1 MKNSAAL
8 FLLLG
13 LTYLMPFSSANAQI
27 LINEFMS
34 SNNNTLFDE
43 DGESSDW
50 IEIFNTSGAS
60 VSLMGYYLSDD
71 LRDLHKW
78 ALPNI
83 VLSPKSYLIIYCS
96 SKNRSDIAMPLHTN
110 FKLNA
115 GGEDILLVKEDE
127 VIQHIPP
134 IDLDEDIAFAAFPD
148 ENNTFLSTSIPS
160 PSSSNLLDMEV
171 SFSHEAG
178 FYKNA
183 IALSL
188 NFDNPTLADVEIR
201 YTLTGDEPR
210 STDALYVNKI
220 LVNNRSQEENILA
233 NIPSTPDFSD
243 DDNSYPVWTPPVK
256 KIAKGNVIRAAAFLA
271 GQRISRITTHTY
283 FVFPEGKEKYDFPV
297 VSITC
302 PTDSLFSFERGIYVP
317 GIALQSDNLD
327 WSGNYFNKGLD
338 WERASNF
345 EYFDDGEAV
354 VNQVSGIRI
363 HGGKTRGAA
372 QKSMRLYARS
382 NYGKKNFDYPFFSNK
397 EQASYKRLLLRTTMG
412 AWSNTIFADAFAHQ
426 AARDLNFDI
435 QEYKPVIV
443 FINGEYWGIYEL
455 REHFDEHKIAKDY
468 GLDTDDINIYA
479 SYGDVIEGEQDKE
492 FIFLRD
498 QYLVQNDIT
507 DPEVYDYIKQRID
520 INNFIDYFFTEV
532 FFNNLDWPGN
542 NSKMWRSDTYDN
554 KFRWLFFDL
563 DAGMRQRKI
572 DDNLLARLLG
582 GGSTAEEDSW
592 SNALIRTLIKNEN
605 FKKEFIS
612 RAKYILKKTLSPESL
627 SPLVRQMTAEYEK
640 EMDEHLE
647 RWHNWQSTE
656 AWRNKVFSHIHNF
669 VLLRPCEMERQM
681 VDYFGIEPFLEC
693 YNEQV
698 PEAQI
703 YPNPSSGIITIA
715 VDIEKDALY
724 SCLIHNQ
731 LGQLLM
737 HQNKILNSIG
747 DSMDVSSLP
756 EGIYYLSI
764 FDGSMKKII
773 TKKIIRL

>member
-1 MKNSAAL
+1 MKNSVFF

-13 LTYLMPFSSANAQI
+13 LIYLMPFSSVNAQI
-27 LINEFMS
+27 VINEFMS

-43 DGESSDW
+43 DREYSDW
-50 IEIFNTSGAS
+50 LEIFNTSGAS

-71 LRDLHKW
+71 IGDLHKW

-96 SKNRSDIAMPLHTN
+96 SKNRSDIDMPLHTN
-110 FKLNA
+110 FKLDA
-115 GGEDILLVKEDE
+115 GGEDIFLVKEDE

-148 ENNTFLSTSIPS
+148 ENSTFLITSIPS
-160 PSSSNLLDMEV
+160 PGGSNLLDLEV

-178 FYKNA
+178 FYENA

-188 NFDNPTLADVEIR
+188 NFDNLALADVEIR
-201 YTLTGDEPR
+201 YTLTGDEPS
-210 STDALYVNKI
+210 STDSLYVNNI
-220 LVNNRSQEENILA
+220 LADNRSQEENLLA
-233 NIPSTPDFSD
+233 NIPCTPDFAD
-243 DDNSYPVWTPPVK
+243 GDNSYPVWAPPVK
-256 KIAKGNVIRAAAFLA
+256 KVAKGNVIRAAAFLA

-283 FVFPEGKEKYDFPV
+283 FVFPEGKERYDFPV

-317 GIALQSDNLD
+317 GAVLQADNLD
-327 WSGNYFNKGLD
+327 WTGNYFNKGLD
-338 WERASNF
+338 WERESNF

-354 VNQVSGIRI
+354 VNQVMGIRI

-382 NYGKKNFDYPFFSNK
+382 SYGKKRFDYPFFSNK
-397 EQASYKRLLLRTTMG
+397 EQSSYKRLLLRTTMG

-426 AARDLNFDI
+426 ASRDLNFDI
-435 QEYKPVIV
+435 QEYEPVIV

-455 REHFDEHKIAKDY
+455 REHFDQHKLADDY
-468 GLDTDDINIYA
+468 GLNKDDINIYA
-479 SYGDVIEGEQDKE
+479 SYGDVIEGEPDTE

-507 DPEVYDYIKQRID
+507 DPKIYEYIKQRID
-520 INNFIDYFFTEV
+520 IDNLINYLITEI

-563 DAGMRQRKI
+563 DAGMGQNKI
-572 DDNLLARLLG
+572 DDNLLAKLLG
-582 GGSTAEEDSW
+582 GGSAGEEDSW

-612 RAKYILKKTLSPESL
+612 RAKYLLNETLSPESL
-627 SPLVRQMTAEYEK
+627 STLVRQMTAEYEK
-640 EMDEHLE
+640 EINEHFE

-656 AWRNKVFSHIHNF
+656 AWRNKVSAHILDF
-669 VLLRPCEMERQM
+669 VFLRACEMERQI

-693 YNEQV
+693 YNEQLSD
-698 PEAQI
+698 AHI
-703 YPNPSSGIITIA
+703 YPNPSSGIITIILD
-715 VDIEKDALY
+715 VDREALY

-737 HQNKILNSIG
+737 YQNKIFYSTG
-747 DSMDVSSLP
+747 DLMDLSRLP
-756 EGIYYLSI
+756 AGVYYLSI
-764 FDGSMKKII
+764 FDGSMKKVI
-773 TKKIIRL
+773 TKKIIIH